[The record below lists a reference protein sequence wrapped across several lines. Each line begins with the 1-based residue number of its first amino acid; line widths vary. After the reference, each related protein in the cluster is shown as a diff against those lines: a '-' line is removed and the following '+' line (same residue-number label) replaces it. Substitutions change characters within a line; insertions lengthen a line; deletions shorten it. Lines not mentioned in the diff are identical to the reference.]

1 MEPTRISGPQ
11 GSQGAQGTQSAR
23 GKSQAQQAGGP
34 VDPSAQ
40 GGFLALLA
48 SLEST
53 LPSDGLPL
61 DTERDSSASQTAILS
76 SDNAMASSRADPA
89 SLAAWQSLL
98 APGAAVSGSASAVGG
113 DMSALAGTDWHAAA
127 DGLAAQTVISR
138 TAATGFTVATGNG
151 GAVPGGGAM
160 TGLSGM
166 AGSDWLAAADGL
178 VAQTALQDGAAE
190 AAGAKP
196 PNGAAVGYGRIF
208 SRHHNA
214 LSQGRGDVSGVVA
227 AAATGAN
234 GAEKKQTL
242 VTAFSA
248 MQGTQAVVDA
258 RVVGGPLA
266 EAGSRGGSN
275 LLGDLGGAAGA
286 PALDLFAESRL
297 SQRGGSATSGD
308 AGGRPSADAAWG
320 SSGAVQ
326 AGPET
331 AGVEGAAVFADPTL
345 AGAEEQIADQ
355 VAYWVNQ
362 KTQNAEMTL
371 DRDGQPVQVTVSLS
385 GSEAHVTFRSD
396 QAQTRELLDS
406 SMAQLRDL
414 LHNEGLVLA
423 GTTVGTTARDGASPN
438 DSGQRQGRGGE
449 RRAQVVASVPS
460 AAVTARHNGG
470 ASDRAVDIFV

>member
-48 SLEST
+48 SLDGT
-53 LPSDGLPL
+53 LPGEGPSA
-61 DTERDSSASQTAILS
+61 DSSAALS
-76 SDNAMASSRADPA
+76 PVNADSA
-89 SLAAWQSLL
+89 SLAAWQGLL
-98 APGAAVSGSASAVGG
+98 APGAQPGTAVAAGGGAMSG
-113 DMSALAGTDWHAAA
+113 LAGTDWHAAA
-127 DGLAAQTVISR
+127 DGL
-138 TAATGFTVATGNG
+138 
-151 GAVPGGGAM
+151 
-160 TGLSGM
+160 
-166 AGSDWLAAADGL
+166 
-178 VAQTALQDGAAE
+178 VAQTAMLDGAAE

-196 PNGAAVGYGRIF
+196 PNGSAVGYGRMF

-214 LSQGRGDVSGVVA
+214 LSQGRGEVSGLA
-227 AAATGAN
+227 AAATAAAN
-234 GAEKKQTL
+234 GTDKKQAL

-248 MQGTQAVVDA
+248 MQGTQAVVEA

>member
-48 SLEST
+48 SLDGT
-53 LPSDGLPL
+53 LAGDGLPL
-61 DTERDSSASQTAILS
+61 DTESDGSASQTAILS
-76 SDNAMASSRADPA
+76 SDNTLGRSETDPA

-98 APGAAVSGSASAVGG
+98 APGTQPGSAVAGSVAGLAAGG
-113 DMSALAGTDWHAAA
+113 GAMSGLAGTDWH
-127 DGLAAQTVISR
+127 
-138 TAATGFTVATGNG
+138 
-151 GAVPGGGAM
+151 
-160 TGLSGM
+160 
-166 AGSDWLAAADGL
+166 AAADGL

-196 PNGAAVGYGRIF
+196 PNGAAVGYGRMF

-214 LSQGRGDVSGVVA
+214 LSQGRGEVSGLA
-227 AAATGAN
+227 AAATAAAN
-234 GAEKKQTL
+234 GTDKKQAL

-248 MQGTQAVVDA
+248 TQGAQALVDA
-258 RVVGGPLA
+258 RMVGGPLA
-266 EAGSRGGSN
+266 EVGPRGGSD
-275 LLGDLGGAAGA
+275 LLGGLSGAEEA
-286 PALDLFAESRL
+286 PALNIFAENRVP
-297 SQRGGSATSGD
+297 QRGGSATSGD

-320 SSGAVQ
+320 SSGTVP

-331 AGVEGAAVFADPTL
+331 AGLEGAAVFADPTL

-449 RRAQVVASVPS
+449 RRAQVVTSVPS
-460 AAVTARHNGG
+460 AAVTTRHNGG

>member
-151 GAVPGGGAM
+151 GAAAGGGAM
-160 TGLSGM
+160 SGLSGM

-178 VAQTALQDGAAE
+178 VAQTALQDGVAE

-196 PNGAAVGYGRIF
+196 PNGAAVGYGRMF

-248 MQGTQAVVDA
+248 MQGAQAVVDS

-266 EAGSRGGSN
+266 EAGSRGGN
-275 LLGDLGGAAGA
+275 DLLGDLGGAAGA
-286 PALDLFAESRL
+286 PALGLFAESRL
-297 SQRGGSATSGD
+297 SPRGGSATSGD

-320 SSGAVQ
+320 SSGTVPT
-326 AGPET
+326 GPET
-331 AGVEGAAVFADPTL
+331 AGLEGAAVFADPTL

-385 GSEAHVTFRSD
+385 GSDAHVTFRSD

-406 SMAQLRDL
+406 SMSQLRDL

-449 RRAQVVASVPS
+449 RRAQVVTSVPS

>member
-48 SLEST
+48 SLDGT
-53 LPSDGLPL
+53 LAGEGLPL
-61 DTERDSSASQTAILS
+61 DTESDGCASQTAILG
-76 SDNAMASSRADPA
+76 SDNAVASGRADPA

-98 APGAAVSGSASAVGG
+98 APGTQPGSAVAGSVAGLAAGGGAVSG
-113 DMSALAGTDWHAAA
+113 LAGTDWHAAA
-127 DGLAAQTVISR
+127 DGL
-138 TAATGFTVATGNG
+138 
-151 GAVPGGGAM
+151 
-160 TGLSGM
+160 
-166 AGSDWLAAADGL
+166 
-178 VAQTALQDGAAE
+178 VAQTAMLDGAAE

-196 PNGAAVGYGRIF
+196 PNGSAVGYGRMF

-214 LSQGRGDVSGVVA
+214 LSQGRGEVSGLA
-227 AAATGAN
+227 AAAN
-234 GAEKKQTL
+234 GTDTKQAL

-308 AGGRPSADAAWG
+308 AGGRPPADAAWG
-320 SSGAVQ
+320 SSGTVP

-331 AGVEGAAVFADPTL
+331 AGLEGAAVFADPTL

-449 RRAQVVASVPS
+449 RRAQVVTSVPS

>member
-48 SLEST
+48 SLDGT
-53 LPSDGLPL
+53 LAGEGLPL
-61 DTERDSSASQTAILS
+61 DTESDGCASQTAILG
-76 SDNAMASSRADPA
+76 SDNAVASGRADPA

-98 APGAAVSGSASAVGG
+98 APGTQPGSAVAGSVAGLAAGGGAVSG
-113 DMSALAGTDWHAAA
+113 LAGTDWHAAA
-127 DGLAAQTVISR
+127 DGL
-138 TAATGFTVATGNG
+138 
-151 GAVPGGGAM
+151 
-160 TGLSGM
+160 
-166 AGSDWLAAADGL
+166 
-178 VAQTALQDGAAE
+178 VAQTAMLDGAAE

-196 PNGAAVGYGRIF
+196 PNGSAVGYGRMF

-214 LSQGRGDVSGVVA
+214 LSQGRGEVSGLA
-227 AAATGAN
+227 AAAN
-234 GAEKKQTL
+234 GTDTKQAL

-331 AGVEGAAVFADPTL
+331 AGLEGAAVFADPTL

>member
-48 SLEST
+48 SLDGT
-53 LPSDGLPL
+53 LAGEGLPL
-61 DTERDSSASQTAILS
+61 DTESDGCASQTAILG
-76 SDNAMASSRADPA
+76 SDNAVASGRADPA

-98 APGAAVSGSASAVGG
+98 APGAQPGAAASGSVSAVGG
-113 DMSALAGTDWHAAA
+113 GMSALAGTDWHAAA
-127 DGLAAQTVISR
+127 DGLVAQTVISR

-151 GAVPGGGAM
+151 GAAAGGGAM
-160 TGLSGM
+160 SGLSGM

-178 VAQTALQDGAAE
+178 VAQTALQDGVAE

-196 PNGAAVGYGRIF
+196 PNGAAVGYGRMF

-214 LSQGRGDVSGVVA
+214 LSQGRGEVSGLA
-227 AAATGAN
+227 AAAN
-234 GAEKKQTL
+234 GTDTKQAL

-320 SSGAVQ
+320 SSGTVP

-355 VAYWVNQ
+355 VAYWVIQ

>member
-48 SLEST
+48 SLDGT
-53 LPSDGLPL
+53 LPGEGLPL
-61 DTERDSSASQTAILS
+61 DTESDGSASQTAILS
-76 SDNAMASSRADPA
+76 SDNTLGRSETDPA

-98 APGAAVSGSASAVGG
+98 APGTQPESAVAGSVAGLAAGG
-113 DMSALAGTDWHAAA
+113 GAMSGLAGTDWHAAA
-127 DGLAAQTVISR
+127 DGL
-138 TAATGFTVATGNG
+138 
-151 GAVPGGGAM
+151 
-160 TGLSGM
+160 
-166 AGSDWLAAADGL
+166 
-178 VAQTALQDGAAE
+178 VAQTAMLDGAAE

-196 PNGAAVGYGRIF
+196 PNGSAVGYGRMF

-214 LSQGRGDVSGVVA
+214 LSQGRGEVSGLA
-227 AAATGAN
+227 AAAN
-234 GAEKKQTL
+234 GTDTKQAL

-248 MQGTQAVVDA
+248 MQGALAVVDA

-320 SSGAVQ
+320 SSGTVP

-331 AGVEGAAVFADPTL
+331 AGLEGAAVFADPTL

-355 VAYWVNQ
+355 VSYWVNQ

>member
-48 SLEST
+48 SLDGT
-53 LPSDGLPL
+53 LPGEGPSA
-61 DTERDSSASQTAILS
+61 DSSAALS
-76 SDNAMASSRADPA
+76 PVNADSA
-89 SLAAWQSLL
+89 SLAAWQGLL
-98 APGAAVSGSASAVGG
+98 APGAQPGTAVAAGGGAMSG
-113 DMSALAGTDWHAAA
+113 LAGTDWHAAA
-127 DGLAAQTVISR
+127 DGL
-138 TAATGFTVATGNG
+138 
-151 GAVPGGGAM
+151 
-160 TGLSGM
+160 
-166 AGSDWLAAADGL
+166 
-178 VAQTALQDGAAE
+178 VAQTAMLDGAAE

-196 PNGAAVGYGRIF
+196 PNGSAVGYGRIF

-214 LSQGRGDVSGVVA
+214 LSQGRGEVSGLA
-227 AAATGAN
+227 AAAN
-234 GAEKKQTL
+234 GTDTKQAL

-248 MQGTQAVVDA
+248 TQGAQALVDA
-258 RVVGGPLA
+258 RMVGGPLA
-266 EAGSRGGSN
+266 EVGPRGGSD
-275 LLGDLGGAAGA
+275 LLGGLSGAEEA
-286 PALDLFAESRL
+286 PALNIFAENRVP
-297 SQRGGSATSGD
+297 QRGGSATSGD

-320 SSGAVQ
+320 SSGTVP

-331 AGVEGAAVFADPTL
+331 AGLEGAAVFADPTL

-449 RRAQVVASVPS
+449 RRAQVVTSVPS

>member
-11 GSQGAQGTQSAR
+11 GSQGAQGAQGAQGTQSAR

-40 GGFLALLA
+40 EGFLALLA

-76 SDNAMASSRADPA
+76 SDNAMDSSRADPA

-98 APGAAVSGSASAVGG
+98 APGTQPGSAVAGSVAGLAAGGGAVSG
-113 DMSALAGTDWHAAA
+113 LAGTDWHAAA
-127 DGLAAQTVISR
+127 DGL
-138 TAATGFTVATGNG
+138 
-151 GAVPGGGAM
+151 
-160 TGLSGM
+160 
-166 AGSDWLAAADGL
+166 
-178 VAQTALQDGAAE
+178 VAQTAMLDGAAE

-196 PNGAAVGYGRIF
+196 PNGSAVGYGRMF

-214 LSQGRGDVSGVVA
+214 LSQGRGEVSGLA
-227 AAATGAN
+227 AAAN
-234 GAEKKQTL
+234 GTDTKQAL

-320 SSGAVQ
+320 SSGTVP

-460 AAVTARHNGG
+460 AAVTTRHNGG

>member
-48 SLEST
+48 SLDGT
-53 LPSDGLPL
+53 LAGEGLPL
-61 DTERDSSASQTAILS
+61 DTESDGCASQTAILG
-76 SDNAMASSRADPA
+76 SDNAVASGRADPA

-98 APGAAVSGSASAVGG
+98 APGTQPGSAVAGSVAGLAAGGGAVSG
-113 DMSALAGTDWHAAA
+113 LAGTDWHAAA
-127 DGLAAQTVISR
+127 DGL
-138 TAATGFTVATGNG
+138 
-151 GAVPGGGAM
+151 
-160 TGLSGM
+160 
-166 AGSDWLAAADGL
+166 
-178 VAQTALQDGAAE
+178 VAQTAMLDGAAE

-196 PNGAAVGYGRIF
+196 PNGSAVGYGRMF

-214 LSQGRGDVSGVVA
+214 LSQGRGEVSGLA
-227 AAATGAN
+227 AAAN
-234 GAEKKQTL
+234 GTDTKQAL

-266 EAGSRGGSN
+266 EAGSRSGSN
-275 LLGDLGGAAGA
+275 LLGGLGGAAGA

-320 SSGAVQ
+320 SSGTVP

-331 AGVEGAAVFADPTL
+331 AGLEGAAVFADPTL

-449 RRAQVVASVPS
+449 RRAQVVTSVPS